1 MTVFSVKPHHGAPTL
16 FMDGAPAFA
25 GIYLTVR
32 NFRRSESCAA
42 AAAQLSERGDPY
54 FEQFRD
60 AGFHFYSAP
69 CPVSF
74 DDAYD
79 AETGEFPAERF
90 APLEILRRYA
100 ALDPQ
105 ARFLLRVTIEPRGA
119 DSAWTRRYPQECEV
133 LEARAKG
140 IYATPSYASEVW
152 LDDASRFLR
161 ALIDYLYAQGLDR
174 HVLGYLVCGGD
185 SAEWVK
191 VGPMEDWAGD
201 YSPPMQRA
209 FARWLRETYGA
220 VETLREAWGDP
231 TVDFDQPLVPSPEE
245 QGDADL
251 FLFKDPRRRRR
262 AIDYFRFNAHRV
274 AYDIDHLCGV
284 AKEAC
289 RGDHLVGVFYGYLQ
303 EIVWNNGF
311 FGQRLADADVA
322 HAAAAR
328 SGHSALREVLAS
340 PHVDFLSSPYS
351 YGFRGVGGEGGFMSP
366 EASVRAAGKL
376 WISEE
381 DMRTH
386 LWPPDSFYGQTRDT
400 AETVQVLKRQFANI
414 LCHAAG
420 AWWNDW
426 GRREGGT
433 WAEPEVMAT
442 FRRCLELGRHHLT
455 LPDRSSAAEVAVVID
470 AENWF
475 YRSTVNNLDIPTWRN
490 RHWGIARMG
499 APVDAILLSDL
510 LEGRAR
516 EYKLYLFLNA
526 PHFATADRER
536 VKGLLRRDG
545 KVALWVYAPGFVG
558 EDLSVEH
565 CHDLTG
571 IRLRMTARQWG
582 AHVFISDFTHAITA
596 PLPASTFW
604 GTDMRLGPLF
614 TVDDANA
621 RTLGTVVINQGRC
634 EPGFVLREEE
644 GWASLYS
651 AAPNLPA
658 GVLREVARYAGVH
671 VYCDTEDVLY
681 ADRNYVALHT
691 VRAEHKTVH
700 LPRRAD
706 VWEVFDG
713 RLVGRDCTTFSDPMA
728 AGATH
733 LYYYGP
739 APRP

>member
-1 MTVFSVKPHHGAPTL
+1 
-16 FMDGAPAFA
+16 
-25 GIYLTVR
+25 
-32 NFRRSESCAA
+32 
-42 AAAQLSERGDPY
+42 
-54 FEQFRD
+54 
-60 AGFHFYSAP
+60 
-69 CPVSF
+69 
-74 DDAYD
+74 
-79 AETGEFPAERF
+79 
-90 APLEILRRYA
+90 
-100 ALDPQ
+100 
-105 ARFLLRVTIEPRGA
+105 
-119 DSAWTRRYPQECEV
+119 
-133 LEARAKG
+133 
-140 IYATPSYASEVW
+140 
-152 LDDASRFLR
+152 
-161 ALIDYLYAQGLDR
+161 
-174 HVLGYLVCGGD
+174 
-185 SAEWVK
+185 
-191 VGPMEDWAGD
+191 
-201 YSPPMQRA
+201 
-209 FARWLRETYGA
+209 
-220 VETLREAWGDP
+220 
-231 TVDFDQPLVPSPEE
+231 
-245 QGDADL
+245 
-251 FLFKDPRRRRR
+251 
-262 AIDYFRFNAHRV
+262 
-274 AYDIDHLCGV
+274 
-284 AKEAC
+284 
-289 RGDHLVGVFYGYLQ
+289 
-303 EIVWNNGF
+303 
-311 FGQRLADADVA
+311 
-322 HAAAAR
+322 
-328 SGHSALREVLAS
+328 
-340 PHVDFLSSPYS
+340 
-351 YGFRGVGGEGGFMSP
+351 
-366 EASVRAAGKL
+366 
-376 WISEE
+376 
-381 DMRTH
+381 
-386 LWPPDSFYGQTRDT
+386 
-400 AETVQVLKRQFANI
+400 
-414 LCHAAG
+414 
-420 AWWNDW
+420 
-426 GRREGGT
+426 
-433 WAEPEVMAT
+433 
-442 FRRCLELGRHHLT
+442 
-455 LPDRSSAAEVAVVID
+455 
-470 AENWF
+470 
-475 YRSTVNNLDIPTWRN
+475 
-490 RHWGIARMG
+490 
-499 APVDAILLSDL
+499 VDAILLSDL